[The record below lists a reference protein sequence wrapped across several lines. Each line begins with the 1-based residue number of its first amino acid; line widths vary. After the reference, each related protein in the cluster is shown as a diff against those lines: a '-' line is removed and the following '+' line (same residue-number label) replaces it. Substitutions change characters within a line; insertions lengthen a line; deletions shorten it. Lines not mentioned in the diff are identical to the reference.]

1 MSCSHFSQHGC
12 SMLRVASFSFFL
24 LYHTVWI
31 FLSHH
36 PSPTPSQVKQVVC
49 LLLESPIRLHIS
61 GVANTHRP
69 TRSLFFSFLSF
80 FFVCFVG
87 GGVFFCFVL
96 NEREHLTKNPSLLPV
111 LLCSVSYDAHATQSH
126 LYTAFTA
133 FIFSANPANTCPK
146 EEESKQ
152 CLAEKDD
159 PMLHIPSTIQIPD
172 MSVLPIILMFVS
184 VHSSGCF
191 TG

>member
-12 SMLRVASFSFFL
+12 SMLRVAIFSFFL

-31 FLSHH
+31 FLSHR

-49 LLLESPIRLHIS
+49 LLLESPIDC
-61 GVANTHRP
+61 T
-69 TRSLFFSFLSF
+69 SLELQILIDQLEAF
-80 FFVCFVG
+80 FFLFSPYFLFVFLLLG
-87 GGVFFCFVL
+87 FFFVL
-96 NEREHLTKNPSLLPV
+96 NEREHLTKNPSLLPI
-111 LLCSVSYDAHATQSH
+111 LLCSLSYDAHATQSH
-126 LYTAFTA
+126 LYTALTA
-133 FIFSANPANTCPK
+133 FIFSANPGNTFPK
-146 EEESKQ
+146 EKESKQ

-159 PMLHIPSTIQIPD
+159 PMLHVPSTIQIPD
-172 MSVLPIILMFVS
+172 VSVLPIILMFVS